1 MMPFDEPDE
10 TRLSLVERTARQLT
24 EMSMTAGEGDFLG
37 SEPDLLARFDVSRPT
52 LRQAAKLVAADRM
65 IDVRKGQG
73 GGFFASRP
81 NAVDVIRAPAR
92 YLRLKGATIENIQAV
107 TLPLAE
113 EAAAAACSCADAGL
127 WQKLAMFR
135 ADAENALQ
143 TDETPDLL
151 IRKETELARLL
162 AQMSG
167 NPAFMLFIEIGY
179 TFGRKEQNLRFFQTV
194 EDRRRARE
202 LQLALCDAVLARDE
216 EIARLMIK
224 RRSRMITEWLNR
236 DASATA

>member
-10 TRLSLVERTARQLT
+10 ARLSLVERTVRQLT
-24 EMSMTAGEGDFLG
+24 ELSMKAQEGEFLG
-37 SEPDLLARFDVSRPT
+37 SEPDMVARFDVSRPT

-65 IDVRKGQG
+65 IEVRKGQG

-81 NAVDVIRAPAR
+81 DAVDVIRAPAR

-113 EAAAAACSCADAGL
+113 EAAAAACKCADVEL
-127 WQKLAMFR
+127 WQALTMFR
-135 ADAENALQ
+135 ADVEKALQ
-143 TDETPDLL
+143 KDETPDLL

-179 TFGRKEQNLRFFQTV
+179 TFGRKEQNLRFFQTPG
-194 EDRRRARE
+194 DRRRARE
-202 LQLALCDAVLARDE
+202 LQLAVCDAVLARDE
-216 EIARLMIK
+216 DVARLMIQ
-224 RRSRMITEWLNR
+224 RRSRMITEWLRR
-236 DASATA
+236 DTP